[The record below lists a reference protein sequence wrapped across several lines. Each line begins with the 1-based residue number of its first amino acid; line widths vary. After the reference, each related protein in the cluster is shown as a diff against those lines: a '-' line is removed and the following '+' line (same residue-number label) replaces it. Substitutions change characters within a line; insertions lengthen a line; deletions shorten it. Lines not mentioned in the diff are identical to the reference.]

1 MFDRAALPAD
11 AEVELS
17 ALGCG
22 GRILGYS
29 DAHYG
34 DPWVILTEGRGRD
47 MGDGWETRRR
57 REPGHDWM
65 VIALGV
71 PGQVT
76 RIEVDTAHFKGNFP
90 HEVSVQA
97 ASMAPG
103 TDAAIV
109 CQAMFWPTLLA
120 PQPARADHV
129 HVFEGAALAD
139 LGTAVTHVRLNMHPD
154 GGISRFRVFGRP
166 A

>member
-1 MFDRAALPAD
+1 
-11 AEVELS
+11 
-17 ALGCG
+17 
-22 GRILGYS
+22 
-29 DAHYG
+29 
-34 DPWVILTEGRGRD
+34 

-71 PGQVT
+71 PGRVR

-97 ASMAPG
+97 AAMAPG
-103 TDAAIV
+103 TDASIV
-109 CQAMFWPTLLA
+109 CQAMFWPTLMA

-129 HVFEGAALAD
+129 HVFDGGALDALEP
-139 LGTAVTHVRLNMHPD
+139 VTHVRLNMHPD
-154 GGISRFRVFGRP
+154 GGISRFRVFGNP

>member
-1 MFDRAALPAD
+1 
-11 AEVELS
+11 
-17 ALGCG
+17 
-22 GRILGYS
+22 
-29 DAHYG
+29 
-34 DPWVILTEGRGRD
+34 

-71 PGQVT
+71 PGHVT

-97 ASMAPG
+97 ARMAPG
-103 TDAAIV
+103 TDEAIV
-109 CQAMFWPTLLA
+109 CQAMFWPSLMA
-120 PQPARADHV
+120 PQLAQAHHV
-129 HVFEGAALAD
+129 HVFEGDALAD
-139 LGTAVTHVRLNMHPD
+139 LGPVTHVRLDMHPD
-154 GGISRFRVFGRP
+154 GGISRFRVFGQP